1 MSRSVMRIAVAL
13 LVVGFAA
20 TGNCD
25 GFTQAEQDLINR
37 GLTMEAYRP
46 ESEVSHE
53 IETIHGSKGSGPILV
68 IIFGRAEAESARNA
82 GHKLA
87 AAGRTATDA
96 ERVLLQEANAKYPY
110 RPFFVRCF
118 MREASHAYNSGK

>member
-1 MSRSVMRIAVAL
+1 MKINAMRIAVAL
-13 LVVGFAA
+13 LVAGFAT

-25 GFTQAEQDLINR
+25 EFTQAEQDLINR
-37 GLTMEAYRP
+37 GLTMEVYRP
-46 ESEVSHE
+46 DSGVSHE

-68 IIFGRAEAESARNA
+68 FIFGRADAESARNA

-87 AAGRTATDA
+87 AAGDTATDA
-96 ERVLLQEANAKYPY
+96 ERVLLQEANAKYPH